1 MSGVPQAVG
10 ADDRFVQAVDD
21 FDEIN
26 RLFRAKHWT
35 DGLPIVPPTEARV
48 ARMLAAT
55 ALAPDTLIARL
66 APAFGEATVE
76 RIAVNA
82 VMAGCDPEY
91 LPLLITVVHAVNEP
105 QFNLQGIQAT
115 TNPVAVW
122 ILVNGP
128 VARQLA
134 INAGHNCLGEG
145 AWANLTIGRA
155 LRLILRNIGGAIP
168 GEMDRS
174 TQGQPGRIAF
184 CCAENE
190 DDSPWTPWHVERGFA
205 RAAGTVT
212 VIAAEGTINMNTHT
226 KTAEELI
233 RVTADTMIHPPS
245 NEYCNGGEP
254 FIIYGPEH
262 ANIFHAAGLDKAEV
276 KRRLWAA
283 SKMPASRMA
292 AKDLGR
298 ARGSR
303 REELGEIGPDTLL
316 PIAKR
321 PEDIGLV
328 VAGGPGTHSIYV
340 PCFGNSRAVTL
351 EVTGGLPA

>member
-1 MSGVPQAVG
+1 MSAVAPG
-10 ADDRFVQAVDD
+10 SYTDGKFVEAPDDL
-21 FDEIN
+21 DEIN
-26 RLFRAKHWT
+26 RLFRRNNWT

-55 ALAPDTLIARL
+55 SLKPDFVVASL

-91 LPLLITVVHAVNEP
+91 LPLLITAVQAVSDP

-128 VARQLA
+128 IARRLS
-134 INAGHNCLGEG
+134 INASHNCLGEG
-145 AWANLTIGRA
+145 SWANLTIGRA

-168 GEMDRS
+168 GQMDRS

-190 DDSPWTPWHVERGFA
+190 QDSPWTPWHVDRGFA
-205 RAAGTVT
+205 ANASTVT

-254 FIIYGPEH
+254 FIVYGPEH
-262 ANIFHAAGLDKAEV
+262 AEIFHLAGLAKSDV
-276 KRRLWAA
+276 KRLLWE
-283 SKMPASRMA
+283 SSRMLASRMA
-292 AKDLGR
+292 VKDLGR
-298 ARGSR
+298 AQGSR

-340 PCFGNSRAVTL
+340 PCFGNSRSVTL
-351 EVTGGLPA
+351 EIAGDVST